1 MCAVKRYTSAS
12 KSDEAGD
19 AESSDILVWRYG
31 NGRVWGCM
39 GITVFAALGDFV
51 RVVLQ

>member
-1 MCAVKRYTSAS
+1 MCAVKRYTSS
-12 KSDEAGD
+12 KSDDSGD
-19 AESSDILVWRYG
+19 AESPDILVWRYG
-31 NGRVWGCM
+31 NGRVRGCM